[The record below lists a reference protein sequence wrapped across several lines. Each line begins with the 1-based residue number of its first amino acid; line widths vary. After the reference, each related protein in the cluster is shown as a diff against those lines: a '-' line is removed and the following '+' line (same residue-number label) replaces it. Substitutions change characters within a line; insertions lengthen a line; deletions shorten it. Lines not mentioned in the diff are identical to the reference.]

1 MWGHILFKDSISLWL
16 QFLKCFVW
24 LFDHYIILNMF
35 FGSEKVMSNPIFF
48 NVRNVKSS
56 LVELK
61 WQKPW
66 QWSEKINLENLLRTR
81 LVCKTYEI
89 FKFLL
94 HQNVLRVCTKPERTT
109 IAQDYAKFTNSI
121 VLGKNFV
128 PLEMKTFVNIGN
140 SFGMVITR
148 YPWYINNSNSLS
160 VLLSKLYKKHKKSS
174 GMSLK
179 LLYLERNKLG
189 CICGIYM

>member
-1 MWGHILFKDSISLWL
+1 MSKDSISLWL
-16 QFLKCFVW
+16 QFLKCFFW

-140 SFGMVITR
+140 SFGTVITR
-148 YPWYINNSNSLS
+148 YPWYINNSNSHF
-160 VLLSKLYKKHKKSS
+160 LYFFQNYIRNTKNP
-174 GMSLK
+174 
-179 LLYLERNKLG
+179 LECL
-189 CICGIYM
+189 